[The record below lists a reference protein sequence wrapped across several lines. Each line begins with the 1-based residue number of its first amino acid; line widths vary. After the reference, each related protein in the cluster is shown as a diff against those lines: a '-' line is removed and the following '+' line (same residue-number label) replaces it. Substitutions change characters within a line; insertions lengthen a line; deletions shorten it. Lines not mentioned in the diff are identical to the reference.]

1 MDKETLT
8 PINTTEEIAPKLSD
22 ASQNNEDK
30 SQQRRLII
38 GFALV
43 GIILIGL
50 LVLAI
55 IYLVNPT
62 TPTTRI
68 RDIVIIFMALEF
80 LVVGAA
86 LVILIIQVASLIN
99 LLQNEVKPIL
109 ETTNE
114 TSRTLRGTALF
125 LSDNL
130 VEPVIKLGGYVASMQ
145 RVMSFIGLIRKPKD

>member
-1 MDKETLT
+1 MDNETHT
-8 PINTTEEIAPKLSD
+8 PINSTEEIVPKLPD
-22 ASQNNEDK
+22 ASQNNVDK

-38 GFALV
+38 GFALA
-43 GIILIGL
+43 GIIIIGL

-86 LVILIIQVASLIN
+86 LVILIIQLASLIN

-109 ETTNE
+109 ENTNE

-145 RVMSFIGLIRKPKD
+145 RVMSLIGLIRKPKD